1 MSRDSVTMSESRE
14 VLRLRAI
21 FEGLTVLVVD
31 DDVACRD
38 AFTDLLEELGA
49 AVLVAS
55 DGIEAQAVLRQGA
68 PDLVLSDIMM
78 PRLDGYALMR
88 QVREDPALRSL
99 PMIAV
104 SASFPGADQPSAEH
118 PLMDG
123 TLSKPFEY
131 RDLDRAL
138 QQVMWMRPAFF
149 KRQLR
154 RLRARAAA
162 ERAHAGELRAKA
174 RFLYKAV
181 EPGHGTSPSRD
192 AA

>member
-1 MSRDSVTMSESRE
+1 VTESVEL
-14 VLRLRAI
+14 LRLRHI
-21 FEGLTVLVVD
+21 FECLTVLVVD

-38 AFTDLLEELGA
+38 AFTFILEDLGA
-49 AVLVAS
+49 TVLVAS
-55 DGIEAQAVLRQGA
+55 DGIEALAVLRQGA

-88 QVREDPALRSL
+88 QVREDPALSTL

-104 SASFPGADQPSAEH
+104 SASFAAADQPSAEH
-118 PLMDG
+118 PAMDG
-123 TLSKPFEY
+123 TLSKPFDY

-138 QQVMWMRPAFF
+138 QQVMLMRPAFF

-154 RLRARAAA
+154 RLRTRAAA

>member
-1 MSRDSVTMSESRE
+1 MTESVEL
-14 VLRLRAI
+14 LRLRHI
-21 FEGLTVLVVD
+21 FECLTVLVVD

-38 AFTDLLEELGA
+38 AFTFILEELGA
-49 AVLVAS
+49 TILVAS
-55 DGIEAQAVLRQGA
+55 DGIEALAVLRQDS
-68 PDLVLSDIMM
+68 PDLVLSDMMM

-104 SASFPGADQPSAEH
+104 SASFAAADQPSAEH
-118 PLMDG
+118 PAMDG
-123 TLSKPFEY
+123 TLSKPFDY

-138 QQVMWMRPAFF
+138 QQVMLMRPAFF

-154 RLRARAAA
+154 RLRTRAAA

>member
-1 MSRDSVTMSESRE
+1 MASESVE
-14 VLRLRAI
+14 LLRLRLV

-38 AFTDLLEELGA
+38 AFTYMLEELGA
-49 AVLVAS
+49 TVLVAS
-55 DGIEAQAVLRQGA
+55 DGIEALAVLRQDS

-88 QVREDPALRSL
+88 QVREGPALSTL
-99 PMIAV
+99 PLIAV
-104 SASFPGADQPSAEH
+104 SASFPAADQPSAGR
-118 PLMDG
+118 PAMDG
-123 TLSKPFEY
+123 TLGKPFDY

-138 QQVMWMRPAFF
+138 QHVMVKRPAFF

-154 RLRARAAA
+154 RLRARATA
-162 ERAHAGELRAKA
+162 ERAHAGELRAKV
-174 RFLYKAV
+174 RFVYEAV
-181 EPGHGTSPSRD
+181 EPRHGTSPSRE